1 MDRTRRDYQAC
12 VHELKSAGLKRLSRD
27 ARMALVLD
35 VLWKHTHDAGVG
47 WLGFYTLAEGK
58 GEMVLAVCRPVPACS
73 PIGLQGVCGR
83 AWRERRVQIV
93 PDVHALGEAHIVC
106 DPSNLSEI
114 VVPALNGDGTC
125 DAVLDLDSKELDAFG
140 DFDAE
145 GLRAVLSAAGLSA

>member
-1 MDRTRRDYQAC
+1 MDRTRRDYRAC
-12 VHELKSAGLKRLSRD
+12 VHELKSAGLERLSRD

-35 VLWKHTHDAGVG
+35 VLWKHTKDADVA
-47 WLGFYTLAEGK
+47 WLGLYTLAEG
-58 GEMVLAVCRPVPACS
+58 GDEMVLAVCRPAPACS
-73 PIGLQGVCGR
+73 PIGLHGVCGR

-114 VVPALNGDGTC
+114 VVPVLNEDGTC

-140 DFDAE
+140 ESDAE
-145 GLRAVLSAAGLSA
+145 GLKAVLSAAGLTV